1 MKTNKP
7 KKELIFSAVNYK
19 LMLIGLIVIIL
30 GFIFMAGGG
39 SEDLDVFNPAI
50 FNFQRIRLAPALVLA
65 GFGIQIAAIL
75 RSAKHKTKP

>member
-7 KKELIFSAVNYK
+7 KKELIFSEVNYK

-39 SEDLDVFNPAI
+39 SEDPDVFNPAI

-75 RSAKHKTKP
+75 RSTKHKTKP